1 MKDEGTWHRGF
12 TLLELLVVFVLA
24 AVMFSLA
31 FPRFRDS
38 IISDPLKASVRR
50 LYHYLKEARNQAF
63 EAQET
68 ARMNLDLE
76 KNTCW
81 ITMDSM
87 APDELTMAK
96 NDAFHLP
103 GSVRIQDI
111 WIKSEGKKWEGEV
124 SVAFTPKG
132 YTLPCLIHLSGEQGV
147 EFTMEISPFL
157 GLKIREGRMDVETD
171 G

>member
-1 MKDEGTWHRGF
+1 MNAQGSRHRGF
-12 TLLELLVVFVLA
+12 TLLELMVVLVLA

-38 IISDPLKASVRR
+38 FISDPLKASVRR
-50 LYHYLKEARNQAF
+50 LHHFLKEARNQAF

-76 KNTCW
+76 KNACW
-81 ITMDSM
+81 ITRDSM

-96 NDAFHLP
+96 KDALHLP
-103 GSVRIQDI
+103 DSVRIQDI

-132 YTLPCLIHLSGEQGV
+132 YTLPCLIHLSGDQGL
-147 EFTMEISPFL
+147 EFTIEISPFL
-157 GLKIREGRMDVETD
+157 GLKIHEGRLDVETD